1 MKKYDVAVFDV
12 DGTLLYTIPGIL
24 AATRKMFI
32 DMGLGVM
39 TKEQESIFGGPPI
52 QVCMKKIYPDM
63 SDVKIQE
70 CADYFRGIYKQPEY
84 LLQAE
89 PYEGIMKLLKDLR
102 DNGIR
107 IAVATY
113 KREDYAIDIM
123 KHFGI
128 ADIADV
134 VHGADNFNKLKKVD
148 IIRIC
153 LEEMGVTDFSKA
165 VMIGD
170 SDNDAIGAQSLGI
183 PFLGVNYGFD
193 FRTKED
199 VDKFPNIG
207 MATKPEEILGFFL

>member
-12 DGTLLYTIPGIL
+12 DGTLLYTLPGIHG
-24 AATRKMFI
+24 AMGEMFKQ
-32 DMGLGVM
+32 MGLGEY
-39 TKEQESIFGGPPI
+39 KDEYKRYFGGPPI
-52 QVCMKKIYPDM
+52 HVSLPKIFPDM
-63 SDVKIQE
+63 STEKIQE
-70 CADYFRGIYKQPEY
+70 CAEAFRAIYKTPEY

-89 PYEGIMKLLKDLR
+89 PYDGIMKLLSDLK

-113 KREDYAIDIM
+113 KREDYAVRIM
-123 KHFGI
+123 EHFGI
-128 ADIADV
+128 TEYAEV

-148 IIRIC
+148 IIRLC
-153 LEEMGVTDFSKA
+153 LEEMGVKDFKKA

-170 SDNDAIGAQSLGI
+170 SDNDAIGARTLGI

-193 FRTKED
+193 FATKED

-207 MATKPEEILGFFL
+207 MAEDPNEILKFFV

>member
-12 DGTLLYTIPGIL
+12 DGTLLYTEPGIL
-24 AATRKMFI
+24 SAMREMFKI
-32 DMGLGVM
+32 QGIGELS
-39 TKEQESIFGGPPI
+39 KENEKYFCGPPI
-52 QVCMKKIYPDM
+52 QVSLRRLYPSM
-63 SDVKIQE
+63 SDEKIQE
-70 CADYFRGIYKQPEY
+70 CADCFRNIYKQPEY
-84 LLQAE
+84 LFKAE
-89 PYEGIMKLLKDLR
+89 PYEGIMKLLSDLR
-102 DNGIR
+102 DNGIK

-123 KHFGI
+123 NQFGI
-128 ADIADV
+128 AEIADV

-153 LEEMGVTDFSKA
+153 LEDMGITDFTKA

-207 MATKPEEILGFFL
+207 MAENPSDILKYFV